1 MGGIAEV
8 DRSIVPLIV
17 ESFKDKDFAVRE
29 AAAKAMASLGTDGIP
44 ILAKLLKDKD
54 KNVRLT
60 ALKGLF
66 NVGPDAPQTVPP
78 VIALALKDDDY
89 GVRCVASDYLS
100 KSGYAHRRV
109 EPGTPK

>member
-1 MGGIAEV
+1 
-8 DRSIVPLIV
+8 
-17 ESFKDKDFAVRE
+17 
-29 AAAKAMASLGTDGIP
+29 
-44 ILAKLLKDKD
+44 
-54 KNVRLT
+54 VRLA

-66 NVGPDAPQTVPP
+66 NIGTCGPNVYEAVTP

-100 KSGYAHRRV
+100 KFGYTHRLV